1 MIFSVCDTIT
11 GVRYEPPPQAGGGG

>member
-11 GVRYEPPPQAGGGG
+11 GVRYEPPPPKREGG

>member
-11 GVRYEPPPQAGGGG
+11 GVRYEPPPKREGGG